1 MNAQDVWQFIR
12 RWLWLFV
19 SITLVAGLG
28 SYVYSSR
35 LPRVYQG
42 TAKLL
47 VAPAQSGTGR
57 ETYNDLI
64 AAERLARTYSE
75 VLKTRPVVEA
85 ASREAGLEVE
95 YEAAVRLL
103 DVRPVRDTQLIQ
115 VSALGADPERAAA
128 LANGVIESFIR
139 QAAATQSS
147 RFTATKDILGRQ
159 VDELAGAVA
168 ERARRVEALRAQP
181 PTAARDAE
189 QLSLQA
195 DLTQLQQSH
204 GAAVRSFEE
213 VRMAEARSSEL
224 LTVIEPAWPSSLPV
238 QPRVRQ
244 NVLVAALVD
253 LIVAAG
259 IAFLVEHLDDRLFST
274 ERVARFTGLQTLG
287 MVEVLAGPGAV
298 ARQGRG
304 RFSAPIR
311 RPNALRLTGAAAPEA
326 FGLLRANLRFAA
338 VEHPLRTLVV
348 TSTNA
353 SDGKS
358 TTAANLALAVAAAGE
373 QVVLVDGDLR
383 QPSLHKLF
391 GVANSRGLTSLLVDP
406 TLDASSVLLPTH
418 VEGLRLMP
426 SGPLPPSPSALLGSE
441 RMRARLADCAG
452 LAGLIIIDS
461 PPTLPVSDPAILAGQ
476 VDGTLFV
483 VDARRT
489 RGHQAAQAAM
499 TLKGAGA
506 NLLGAVLNMAPRRG
520 SQYYGS
526 YGATRANGSNGT
538 NGSTGADGA
547 DGPTASRDSNGT
559 NGSNGSNGATGTNGA
574 NGAHAI
580 PPSVTAG

>member
-1 MNAQDVWQFIR
+1 MNAQYVWQFIR

-19 SITLVAGLG
+19 SITLLAGVG

-85 ASREAGLEVE
+85 AAREVGLEVD

-115 VSALGADPERAAA
+115 VSALGAEPELAAG
-128 LANGVIESFIR
+128 LANGVIGAFIR

-147 RFTATKDILGRQ
+147 RFTATKDILSRQ
-159 VDELAGAVA
+159 VDELAAAVTQ
-168 ERARRVEALRAQP
+168 RARRVEALRAQP
-181 PTAARDAE
+181 PAAARDTE
-189 QLSLQA
+189 LLSLQA

-204 GAAVRSFEE
+204 AAAVRSFEE
-213 VRMAEARSSEL
+213 VRMAEARSSDL
-224 LTVIEPAWPSSLPV
+224 LTVIEPASPSPLPV

-244 NVLVAALVD
+244 NVLVATVVG

-259 IAFLVEHLDDRLFST
+259 IAFLVEQLDDRLFST
-274 ERVARFTGLQTLG
+274 ERVTRFTGLQTLG
-287 MVEVLAGPGAV
+287 TVEVLTEPGG
-298 ARQGRG
+298 GRRKG
-304 RFSAPIR
+304 RDRFPAPSR
-311 RPNALRLTGAAAPEA
+311 RHSALRLAGAAAPEA

-338 VEHPLRTLVV
+338 VENPLRTLVV

-353 SDGKS
+353 GDGKS

-373 QVVLVDGDLR
+373 QVVLIDGDLR
-383 QPSLHKLF
+383 QPSLHTLF

-406 TLDASSVLLPTH
+406 TLDPSSVLLPTH
-418 VEGLRLMP
+418 VDGLRLMP

-520 SQYYGS
+520 SQYYGH
-526 YGATRANGSNGT
+526 YGPTRANGANASNGRGGSNGTGGPNGASRTNGATASNGT
-538 NGSTGADGA
+538 NGAH
-547 DGPTASRDSNGT
+547 
-559 NGSNGSNGATGTNGA
+559 GA

-580 PPSVTAG
+580 PPSIAAG